1 MKDYQLHTYLELPVT
16 ESIHSITTDE
26 YENIYV
32 IMQKE
37 RVFEVG
43 KWDGH
48 TLLSCSIHL
57 EKAPDF
63 FRVKDGFLYFL
74 YVIHTEKSSILKVY
88 QIDGRKIKEFLVGDA
103 VQVCEIDEKANLWI
117 GYFDEGIF
125 SEDPLSQ
132 QGLVSFSNTGHPL
145 YLFNEISE
153 SNQVPHIDECYA
165 ACSTG
170 ESIWVCYY
178 SGSTILA
185 ELDANKEV
193 SRIFTLD
200 IGAVSQVVVG
210 KRFALLVTTDETYQ
224 LDLETG
230 KMRDVHLSL
239 RKNEKASPDHIF
251 ARNNK
256 LYCLY
261 GNFLYS
267 LTIQ

>member
-16 ESIHSITTDE
+16 ESIHSITIDD

-32 IMQKE
+32 VVQKE
-37 RVFEVG
+37 RGFEVK

-57 EKAPDF
+57 DEASDF
-63 FRVKDGFLYFL
+63 FLVKDGLLYFL
-74 YVIHTEKSSILKVY
+74 YVMTTEENTILKVY
-88 QIDGRKIKEFLVGDA
+88 QNDGKKSKEFLVGDA
-103 VQVCEIDEKANLWI
+103 VQVIEIDNKGDLWI

-132 QGLVSFSNTGHPL
+132 QGLVSFSNSGHPL
-145 YLFNEISE
+145 YLFNETSE
-153 SNQVPHIDECYA
+153 VNHVPHIDECYA
-165 ACSTG
+165 VCSTG

-178 SGSTILA
+178 SESTILA
-185 ELDANKEV
+185 ELDSNKEV
-193 SRIFTLD
+193 SRLFTID
-200 IGAVSQVVVG
+200 IGTVSQLAVG

-230 KMRDVHLSL
+230 KMKDVHLSL

>member
-16 ESIHSITTDE
+16 ESIHSITTDD

-32 IMQKE
+32 IIQKE

-57 EKAPDF
+57 EEAPDF

-74 YVIHTEKSSILKVY
+74 YVIPTKKSSILKVY

-132 QGLVSFSNTGHPL
+132 QGLVSFSHNGHPL
-145 YLFNEISE
+145 YSFNEISE
-153 SNQVPHIDECYA
+153 VNHVPHIDECYA
-165 ACSTG
+165 VCSTG

-178 SGSTILA
+178 SESTILA
-185 ELDANKEV
+185 ELDSNKEV
-193 SRIFTLD
+193 SRLFTID
-200 IGAVSQVVVG
+200 IGAVSQLAVG
-210 KRFALLVTTDETYQ
+210 ERFALLLSTDQTYQ

-230 KMRDVHLSL
+230 EMRNVHLSL
-239 RKNEKASPDHIF
+239 PMSEKVPLDHAF